1 MLVHAHR
8 IQVLSVHRSYRT
20 FLSCNLCHCSLF
32 LHDAAE
38 KRAAA
43 AQAAETDAEVGF
55 AGDKVAVQLQRS
67 FPLASVVGMDDI
79 KQALLLGAVS
89 GSDAA

>member
-1 MLVHAHR
+1 MHTR
-8 IQVLSVHRSYRT
+8 IQALSVRRRGRT

-32 LHDAAE
+32 LRDAAE

-43 AQAAETDAEVGF
+43 AEAAEAEAEAEVGF

-89 GSDAA
+89 GSAAA